1 MNTITVS
8 EFKDLKNPLI
18 IDIRDN
24 FNYNNSHIPS
34 AINIPEL
41 ILKEMPAR
49 YLSKN
54 NTYYLYCS
62 IGKQSLI
69 LSNYLNSI
77 GYHCYTLE
85 GGYQE
90 YRRNLEIY

>member
-8 EFKDLKNPLI
+8 ELKDLKNPLI

-41 ILKEMPAR
+41 ILKEMPTR
-49 YLSKN
+49 YLSKFKVSGQTNEVN
-54 NTYYLYCS
+54 NAFINDIQIKCV
-62 IGKQSLI
+62 
-69 LSNYLNSI
+69 N
-77 GYHCYTLE
+77 
-85 GGYQE
+85 
-90 YRRNLEIY
+90 